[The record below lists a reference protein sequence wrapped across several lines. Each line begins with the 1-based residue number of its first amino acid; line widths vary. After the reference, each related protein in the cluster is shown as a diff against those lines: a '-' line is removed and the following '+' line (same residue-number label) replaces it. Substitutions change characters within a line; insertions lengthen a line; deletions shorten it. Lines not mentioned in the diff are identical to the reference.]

1 MSSSR
6 LHDII
11 AGYLD
16 LQFQMDPVS
25 ATHAGRHE
33 LDGRFGRWD
42 RESVREYAAAL
53 RSYTGSLEE
62 VEVDG
67 VEDEIDRT
75 AVLHAARHDLLV
87 LERERPFATNPAFHL
102 GHALN
107 GIFLLVARD
116 GEGPDQRARALL
128 SRLEEIPRLLES
140 AADVLTEPRRVHI
153 ETARAT
159 LPAALLLVRDGL
171 NEAFLWNGTIDPE
184 VVSAARGKAV
194 AALVAF
200 GDALA
205 LMEEGASDRHGIGRE
220 LFDAKLRTA
229 HMIRAGADELVRY
242 AERLRDEVRARMAG
256 IADELRPGTDP
267 RELIA
272 LLRTD
277 MPSRE
282 EALEEY
288 TRAMREAREFTIE
301 RDLMTVPPE
310 EPEVVPTPGYLKPLT
325 PFAAYFGPGAFER
338 EQQGSFFVT
347 LAGEGEAWRTFA
359 RAEIV
364 SLAVH
369 EGVPGHHQQIVTANR
384 LDRMAR
390 RVVATPAAQEGWA
403 LYCEELAVEEGLLS
417 SPAERLFQAHFLL
430 WRALRIILDVSLHTR
445 GMSVEEA
452 AAILR
457 DELGFDEPAAL
468 SEARRYCAY
477 PTYQL
482 CYAVGRHDI
491 LALRDDARAAWGS
504 EFTLR
509 RFHDSLLGYGAYP
522 TALARWGMGLQG

>member
-1 MSSSR
+1 MAH
-6 LHDII
+6 LQDII

-33 LDGRFGRWD
+33 FDGRFGRWD
-42 RESVREYAAAL
+42 RQSVREYAAAL
-53 RSYTGSLEE
+53 KSYAGSLEE

-107 GIFLLVARD
+107 GIFLLVARNGD
-116 GEGPDQRARALL
+116 GPEQRGRALL
-128 SRLEEIPRLLES
+128 SRLGEMPRLLEG
-140 AADVLTEPRRVHI
+140 AAEVLTEPRRVHI
-153 ETARAT
+153 ETARAM

-171 NEAFLWNGTIDPE
+171 NEPSLWNGYLDSD
-184 VVSAARGKAV
+184 VVSAARDKAV
-194 AALVAF
+194 AALISF
-200 GDALA
+200 GDALVV
-205 LMEEGASDRHGIGRE
+205 MDERASDEHGIGRP

-242 AERLRDEVRARMAG
+242 AERLRDEVRVRMTEIAR
-256 IADELRPGTDP
+256 ELRPGADP
-267 RELIA
+267 RELVA
-272 LLRTD
+272 LLRAD

-288 TRAMREAREFTIE
+288 TRAMREARDFTIE
-301 RDLMTVPPE
+301 RELMTVPPE
-310 EPEVVPTPGYLKPLT
+310 EPEVVPTPGYLRPLT

-347 LAGEGEAWRTFA
+347 LAGEGEVWRTFA

-364 SLAVH
+364 ALAVH

-384 LDRMAR
+384 LDRLAR
-390 RVVATPAAQEGWA
+390 RVIATPAAQEGWA
-403 LYCEELAVEEGLLS
+403 LYCEELAVEQGLLS

-445 GMSVEEA
+445 GMTVEEA

-457 DELGFDEPAAL
+457 DELGFDEAAAL

-482 CYAVGRHDI
+482 CYAVGRADI
-491 LALRDDARAAWGS
+491 LDLREDARKAWGS
-504 EFTLR
+504 DFSLR
-509 RFHDSLLGYGAYP
+509 DFHDKLLGYGAYP